1 MPTSGSC
8 PAPSRTWAVK
18 RDWSGGLLTVLL
30 AVLVARGSRRAWSV
44 ILALSVL
51 TVALVILLAAV
62 PWPPKLIGY
71 LGLQAALI
79 AILLTPSLRRY
90 VH

>member
-1 MPTSGSC
+1 M
-8 PAPSRTWAVK
+8 
-18 RDWSGGLLTVLL
+18 
-30 AVLVARGSRRAWSV
+30 